1 MVMQLF
7 RRPSSDEA
15 EEHFKQGLHY
25 RSRGKKEFNFNLAV
39 EHLRQAIR
47 LNPEISKYHSELGKS
62 YVAAPLLAVT
72 RGIGDALVLSES
84 LKLAVDELNQA
95 LQFDSS
101 QSETY
106 LVLGE
111 AHMYLGNKQKAL
123 DAFQAA
129 INARSFSFSF
139 SSPFSFIDGRL
150 LKSYATRRLKHLAHG
165 MGEQPQPDAA
175 EQYIRQAISYRDE
188 GNYRL
193 AERELMQAFKLAPDW
208 AWLYKTIC
216 KLVG

>member
-1 MVMQLF
+1 MQLF
-7 RRPSSDEA
+7 RRSPPDEA
-15 EEHFKQGLHY
+15 ENHFRQGLHY
-25 RSRGKKEFNFNLAV
+25 RSRGKKEFNFDLAV
-39 EHLRQAIR
+39 EYLRQAIR

-72 RGIGDALVLSES
+72 RGIGDGLVLSES
-84 LKLAVDELNQA
+84 LRLAIDELNQA

-101 QSETY
+101 QAETY

-129 INARSFSFSF
+129 IDARSFSFSLL
-139 SSPFSFIDGRL
+139 SPISFIDGSL
-150 LKSYATRRLKHLAHG
+150 LKSYAKRRLKYLAQG
-165 MGEQPQPDAA
+165 TGEQPQPAAA
-175 EQYIRQAISYRDE
+175 EECIKQAISCRDE

-193 AERELMQAFKLAPDW
+193 ADRELMQAFKLAPDW
-208 AWLYKTIC
+208 AWLYKKIC
-216 KLVG
+216 KLVA